1 MISTYQNTPRPSG
14 HEKHLVGGIK
24 GYSYIITSSW
34 DPMEITLSQQY
45 NIREKPTV
53 IHYVKL
59 QKQVRN
65 YIINQLPSLVFKITT
80 TIIYQYFI
88 LPVGFDAACN
98 FSFPLPLTTLL
109 YYLVYGVFF

>member
-1 MISTYQNTPRPSG
+1 
-14 HEKHLVGGIK
+14 
-24 GYSYIITSSW
+24 
-34 DPMEITLSQQY
+34 MEITLSQQY

-59 QKQVRN
+59 QKQGRN
-65 YIINQLPSLVFKITT
+65 DIINQLPSLIFKITT
-80 TIIYQYFI
+80 TITYQYFI

-109 YYLVYGVFF
+109 YYHLVVVVVIPCAVCVGTYLSIHR

>member
-1 MISTYQNTPRPSG
+1 
-14 HEKHLVGGIK
+14 
-24 GYSYIITSSW
+24 
-34 DPMEITLSQQY
+34 MEITLSQQY

-59 QKQVRN
+59 QKQGRN

-109 YYLVYGVFF
+109 YHLVYGVFFLCSTGGSAMVSRFAFKINNVHV